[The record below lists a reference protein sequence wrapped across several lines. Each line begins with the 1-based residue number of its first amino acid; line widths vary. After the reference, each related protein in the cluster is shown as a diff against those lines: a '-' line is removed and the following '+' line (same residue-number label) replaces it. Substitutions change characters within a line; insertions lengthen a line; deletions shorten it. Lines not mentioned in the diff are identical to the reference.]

1 MIQIIEERP
10 GDAAAI
16 ETLLNSAFG
25 PKRKRKISYR
35 FRLRLPPVPGLSFV
49 AEEDGVIAGTIRHW
63 PVVITAPDRSQS
75 PALLLGP
82 LAVSSNHRGHGLG
95 ALLMQQ
101 GLAQARAMGHQLV
114 ILVGDLPYYA
124 RFGFVPAS
132 DYGIAMPYEKPERV
146 LALALNAG
154 LDIPSGVIRHADT
167 QAEKRGS
174 LTAA

>member
-16 ETLLNSAFG
+16 EKLLNSAFG

-35 FRLRLPPVPGLSFV
+35 YRLRLPPVMGLSFV
-49 AEEDGVIAGTIRHW
+49 AEDEGVIAGTIRHW
-63 PVVITAPDRSQS
+63 PILITAPDRSQR

-82 LAVSSNHRGHGLG
+82 LAVSSIYRGHGIG
-95 ALLMQQ
+95 ALLMDR
-101 GLAQARAMGHQLV
+101 GLAQARTLGHELV
-114 ILVGDLPYYA
+114 VLVGDLPYYA

-132 DYGIAMPYEKPERV
+132 DFGITMPYERPERV
-146 LALALNAG
+146 LALALNGAG
-154 LDIPSGVIRHADT
+154 AIPQGVIRHAET
-167 QAEKRGS
+167 PAARSS

>member
-35 FRLRLPPVPGLSFV
+35 YRLRLSPTAGLSFV
-49 AEEDGVIAGTIRHW
+49 AEHNGNIAGTIRHW
-63 PVVITAPDRSQS
+63 PILITAPDQTQR

-82 LAVSSNHRGHGLG
+82 LAVSSKYRGLGIG
-95 ALLMQQ
+95 ALLMDR
-101 GLAQARAMGHQLV
+101 GLAQARAQGHELV
-114 ILVGDLPYYA
+114 VLVGDLPYYA

-132 DYGIAMPYEKPERV
+132 DLGIVMPYERPERV
-146 LALALNAG
+146 LALTLNGSVEIAG
-154 LDIPSGVIRHADT
+154 GVIRHADT
-167 QAEKRGS
+167 AAAHSGS

>member
-1 MIQIIEERP
+1 MIQIIPERP

-35 FRLRLPPVPGLSFV
+35 YRLRLPPAGGLSFV
-49 AEEDGVIAGTIRHW
+49 AEVDGVLAGTIRHW
-63 PVVITAPDRSQS
+63 PIRINGDGGTAH

-82 LAVSSNHRGHGLG
+82 LAVASTHRGHGLG
-95 ALLMQQ
+95 ALLMNQ
-101 GLAQARAMGHQLV
+101 GLAAARAAGHDLV

-132 DYGIAMPYEKPERV
+132 SFGITMPYEKPERV
-146 LALALNAG
+146 LALPLGRTAAVAG
-154 LDIPSGVIRHADT
+154 GVIRHAAPESIP
-167 QAEKRGS
+167 QGS

>member
-16 ETLLNSAFG
+16 EQLLNSAFG

-35 FRLRLPPVPGLSFV
+35 YRLRLPPVPGLSFI
-49 AEEDGVIAGTIRHW
+49 AEDNGVIAGTIRHW
-63 PVVITAPDRSQS
+63 PILITAPDRSQR

-82 LAVSSNHRGHGLG
+82 LAVSSNYRGHGLG
-95 ALLMQQ
+95 ALLMNR
-101 GLAQARAMGHQLV
+101 GLEQARAMGHELI

-132 DYGIAMPYEKPERV
+132 EFGITMPYERPERV
-146 LALALNAG
+146 LALALNAAARV
-154 LDIPSGVIRHADT
+154 PQGVIRHADT
-167 QAEKRGS
+167 PAAGNS